1 MVFSEA
7 FNFSVLMDCSN
18 KENFGKVINEAISH
32 QYVKMKHFNH
42 ITDKSVPLLSTNSLK
57 VLVIMS
63 LFLLLF
69 LLLFILIEF
78 ISFALIL

>member
-32 QYVKMKHFNH
+32 QYVKMKHFKH

-57 VLVIMS
+57 VLVIS
-63 LFLLLF
+63 CPCFYYCF
-69 LLLFILIEF
+69 CYY
-78 ISFALIL
+78 SY